1 MPTLRS
7 ACPLD
12 CPDTCSLD
20 VTVEDGRVARLAGS
34 SLNPLTNGVICGK
47 VRGFTDH
54 LYGAE
59 RLAYPAVRDGAKGA
73 GRFRR
78 VTWDE
83 ALALIAERLAAVRAQ
98 HGGEAILPFN
108 YGGSNG
114 QLTHEAID
122 ARLFRRL
129 GASRLLHTFC
139 AAPTGAAHRGLYG
152 RMPGVALEDYVHAN
166 LIAVWG
172 CNPSATSIHLV
183 PVINEARARGASLL
197 VVDPR
202 ATPLAR
208 QADVHLAPRVG
219 TDLPLALSMIDWLF
233 RTGRADAG
241 FLAARTRNAEVL
253 AARAAEWP
261 IARAAEVCDVRAA
274 DIEAFIERYAEASPA
289 VMRCGWGQER
299 NRNGGS
305 ASAAVLALPAVAAKL
320 GVRGGGFTMSNS
332 RAFGFDGAAAIAEPP
347 PEVREVNMN
356 QLGHALTELADPPIA
371 ALFVYNSNPLATAP
385 DQQRV
390 LAGLARDDLFT
401 VVFEQVH
408 TDTADYA
415 DVLLPATT
423 FLEHRELKHGY
434 GAMRLFDVQPVI
446 APVGEARPNYDVFL
460 ELCDRLELSKP
471 GDPRT
476 PDELIAALLESTGDA
491 IRLRTELDRDG
502 IAAPT
507 RGSTPIQL
515 VDVDLPVIDLVP
527 ADLDAEAPGGL
538 YAYQPDPATDAFP
551 LALISPA
558 TSRTISSTFGQR
570 LAKEAAVELSPTDAA
585 ARTIADGDEVRIWN
599 DLGEVICIARLTPH
613 LRPGV
618 ASLPKGLWRKS
629 TRNRATSNAL
639 CPATEADL
647 GRGACYND
655 ARVQIAR
662 T

>member
-1 MPTLRS
+1 MPTVRS

-12 CPDTCSLD
+12 CPDTCSLE
-20 VTVEDGRVARLAGS
+20 VTVADGRVTRLDGS
-34 SLNPLTNGVICGK
+34 SLNPLTEGLICGK
-47 VRGFTDH
+47 VRGFGDH

-59 RLAYPAVRDGAKGA
+59 RLSYPAVRDGSKGS

-78 VTWDE
+78 VSWDE
-83 ALALIAERLAAVRAQ
+83 ALGQVARRLAEVRDRR
-98 HGGEAILPFN
+98 GGEAILPFN

-114 QLTHEAID
+114 RLTHESID

-129 GASRLLHTFC
+129 GASQLLHTFC
-139 AAPTGAAHRGLYG
+139 AAPTGAAHGGLYG

-183 PVINEARARGASLL
+183 TVINQARARGAALL

-208 QADVHLAPRVG
+208 QADVHLTPRVG

-233 RTGRADAG
+233 RTGRADHA
-241 FLAARTRNAEVL
+241 FLAARARNAETL

-261 IARAAEVCDVRAA
+261 IERAAQVCDVRAA
-274 DIEAFIERYAEASPA
+274 DIEAFVARYADAATA

-305 ASAAVLALPAVAAKL
+305 ASAAVLALPAVAGKL

-332 RAFGFDGAAAIAEPP
+332 RAFGFDGEAAINEPP
-347 PEVREVNMN
+347 PDVREVNMS
-356 QLGHALTELADPPIA
+356 QLGRALIELDDPPIE
-371 ALFVYNSNPLATAP
+371 ALVVYNSNPLATAP

-390 LAGLARDDLFT
+390 LTGLTREDLFT
-401 VVFEQVH
+401 VVIEQVH

-423 FLEHRELKHGY
+423 FLEHRELKNGY
-434 GAMRLFDVQPVI
+434 GAMHLFDLQPVI
-446 APVGEARPNYDVFL
+446 APVGEARPNYEIFL
-460 ELCDRLELSKP
+460 ELCDRLELSRE

-476 PDELIAALLESTGDA
+476 PAELVAALLASTGDA
-491 IRLRTELDRDG
+491 ERLRADLDRDG

-515 VDVDLPVIDLVP
+515 IDVDVPIIDLVP
-527 ADLDAEAPGGL
+527 AQLDAEAPGGL
-538 YAYQPDPATDAFP
+538 YAYHPDPATDAYP

-558 TSRTISSTFGQR
+558 TSRTISSTFGQ
-570 LAKEAAVELSPTDAA
+570 LAKKEAAVELSLADAE
-585 ARTIADGDEVRIWN
+585 ARQIVDGDPVRIWN
-599 DLGEVICIARLTPH
+599 ELGEVLCVARVTPH
-613 LRPGV
+613 LRAGV

-639 CPATEADL
+639 CPDTEADL